1 MQVNRNKSS
10 VKGYKTL
17 LLRVKQLKS
26 KSNTSKQNQIKQLET
41 IISCALRQKTIF
53 VGVGVC
59 WVGMTFN
66 MGLLIA
72 LRNSLKILETGERE
86 RGIQ

>member
-26 KSNTSKQNQIKQLET
+26 NSNTSKQKQIKYKM
-41 IISCALRQKTIF
+41 I
-53 VGVGVC
+53 
-59 WVGMTFN
+59 
-66 MGLLIA
+66 
-72 LRNSLKILETGERE
+72 
-86 RGIQ
+86 

>member
-26 KSNTSKQNQIKQLET
+26 KSTISKQNQIKCKR
-41 IISCALRQKTIF
+41 IKNIVIKSKT
-53 VGVGVC
+53 
-59 WVGMTFN
+59 T
-66 MGLLIA
+66 
-72 LRNSLKILETGERE
+72 KK
-86 RGIQ
+86 

>member
-26 KSNTSKQNQIKQLET
+26 RSTISKHKQIKYKM
-41 IISCALRQKTIF
+41 I
-53 VGVGVC
+53 
-59 WVGMTFN
+59 
-66 MGLLIA
+66 
-72 LRNSLKILETGERE
+72 
-86 RGIQ
+86 